1 MTSPKRPPASWWIEQ
16 LGLTAHPEGG
26 YFRESF
32 RADESL
38 AGEALPKR
46 YGGAA
51 RAISTSIYYLLER
64 GQRSRLHRLASDE
77 ICHFHAGDPV
87 TVHLLD
93 HEAGYRAFVLGLG
106 LDRGHAPQ
114 LRLPRGTWFGAT
126 LDHSDTEG
134 AAGFVLVGCTVA
146 PGFDFDDFELADKA
160 SMLRRYPQHAEIL
173 SRLV

>member
-1 MTSPKRPPASWWIEQ
+1 MTSAQHNAASWWIEQ
-16 LGLTAHPEGG
+16 LGLEPHPEGG
-26 YFRESF
+26 YFRETF

-38 AGEALPKR
+38 AGDALPAR

-77 ICHFHAGDPV
+77 MWHFHAGDPV

-93 HEAGYRAFVLGLG
+93 DAAGYRAPVVGLG
-106 LDRGHAPQ
+106 LEGGETPQ
-114 LRLPRGTWFGAT
+114 LHIPRGTWFGAT
-126 LDHSDTEG
+126 LDHSDAAE

-146 PGFDFDDFELADKA
+146 PGFDFDDFEVAEREPI
-160 SMLRRYPQHAEIL
+160 LRGYPQHADVL